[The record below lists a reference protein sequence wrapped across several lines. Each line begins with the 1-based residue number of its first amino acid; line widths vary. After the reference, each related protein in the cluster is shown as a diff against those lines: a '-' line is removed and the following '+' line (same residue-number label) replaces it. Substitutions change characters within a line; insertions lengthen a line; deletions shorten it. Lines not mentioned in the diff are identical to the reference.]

1 MFFLL
6 VLIRRISVSFSNYIF
21 DQNKML
27 AKSGEWGVLIRFYHN
42 SMMWWKLNFNIT
54 AANLPANWEAV
65 FDGIRK
71 MRLAEDAPV
80 DTMGCEKA
88 GISLPPKVSK
98 LVLEFTGKTL
108 HSF

>member
-1 MFFLL
+1 
-6 VLIRRISVSFSNYIF
+6 
-21 DQNKML
+21 
-27 AKSGEWGVLIRFYHN
+27 
-42 SMMWWKLNFNIT
+42 
-54 AANLPANWEAV
+54 
-65 FDGIRK
+65 

-88 GISLPPKVSK
+88 GLSLPPKVSK